1 MSNMENAHSEDMQF
15 DDIDLISASLAQQVP
30 PQKPV
35 QTVAEFLQSVIVKD
49 SLPKEDLRRSWNNK
63 KSEREKL
70 MKQWN
75 KAKKTLAYWV
85 SNISR
90 NDSQVYM
97 FIVFLAGWWVILLDF
112 IFESNNRKLHCY

>member
-1 MSNMENAHSEDMQF
+1 MSNMENTHSEDMQF
-15 DDIDLISASLAQQVP
+15 DGLDLISACLAQQVP

-35 QTVAEFLQSVIVKD
+35 QTVADFLQSVIVKD

>member
-1 MSNMENAHSEDMQF
+1 MENTHSEDMQF
-15 DDIDLISASLAQQVP
+15 DGLDLISACSAQQVP

-35 QTVAEFLQSVIVKD
+35 QTVSDFLQSVIVKD
-49 SLPKEDLRRSWNNK
+49 SLPKEDLRRLWNNK

-112 IFESNNRKLHCY
+112 IFESNNRKIHCY

>member
-49 SLPKEDLRRSWNNK
+49 SLPKEDLRRSWN
-63 KSEREKL
+63 
-70 MKQWN
+70 
-75 KAKKTLAYWV
+75 
-85 SNISR
+85 
-90 NDSQVYM
+90 
-97 FIVFLAGWWVILLDF
+97 ILLDF

>member
-15 DDIDLISASLAQQVP
+15 DDIDLISACLAQQVP

-35 QTVAEFLQSVIVKD
+35 QTVADFLQSVIVKD
-49 SLPKEDLRRSWNNK
+49 SLPKEDLRRLWNNK

>member
-1 MSNMENAHSEDMQF
+1 MSIMENTHSEDMQF
-15 DDIDLISASLAQQVP
+15 DDIDLISACLAQQVP

-35 QTVAEFLQSVIVKD
+35 QTVADFLQSVIVKD
-49 SLPKEDLRRSWNNK
+49 SLPKEDLRRLWNNK

>member
-15 DDIDLISASLAQQVP
+15 DDIDLISACLAQQVP

-35 QTVAEFLQSVIVKD
+35 QRVADFLQSVIVKD
-49 SLPKEDLRRSWNNK
+49 SLPKEDLRRLWNNK